1 MNSLQIWAAAWLVA
15 KEDEAAAVARRRAC
29 EDKMAFAMQHDER
42 KDGVTAV
49 EADGFFIKITQRIDR
64 KVDADKVVELA
75 AEAGLSDQL
84 AHLFRWKP
92 ELNMS
97 AWKAADESI
106 TAPLAGAITAK
117 PGRPSFSITKKG

>member
-1 MNSLQIWAAAWLVA
+1 
-15 KEDEAAAVARRRAC
+15 
-29 EDKMAFAMQHDER
+29 MAFAMQHDER

-92 ELNMS
+92 EINMS
-97 AWKAADESI
+97 RRGKQPTNPSP
-106 TAPLAGAITAK
+106 PLWLV
-117 PGRPSFSITKKG
+117 P

>member
-1 MNSLQIWAAAWLVA
+1 M
-15 KEDEAAAVARRRAC
+15 
-29 EDKMAFAMQHDER
+29 
-42 KDGVTAV
+42 
-49 EADGFFIKITQRIDR
+49 
-64 KVDADKVVELA
+64 VELA

-106 TAPLAGAITAK
+106 TTPLAGAITAK